1 MTGQGVTG
9 TSAAEL
15 ARARALLGSEV
26 TESDFQAEVLRAAGL
41 LRWRTYHT
49 LDSRGSAAGFP
60 DVVGVRGTRMVMA
73 ELKREK
79 GRVTD
84 AQQAWLD
91 DLARVQT
98 LETFLWRPA
107 NWNDIEAVLR

>member
-1 MTGQGVTG
+1 MKERVEVRTQ
-9 TSAAEL
+9 AEL
-15 ARARALLGSEV
+15 DAAL
-26 TESDFQAEVLRAAGL
+26 AADKLPICIGNG
-41 LRWRTYHT
+41 RTYHT

-60 DVVGVRGTRMVMA
+60 DIVALRGTRMVMA

-91 DLARVQT
+91 DLAKVET

-107 NWNDIEAVLR
+107 DWPQVEEALR

>member
-1 MTGQGVTG
+1 MTG

-26 TESDFQAEVLRAAGL
+26 TERDFQGEVLRAAGL
-41 LRWRTYHT
+41 PCWRTYHT

-60 DVVGVRGTRMVMA
+60 DIVALRGTRLVMA
-73 ELKREK
+73 ELKRER

-91 DLARVQT
+91 DLARVET
-98 LETFLWRPA
+98 LETFLWRPSDWPA
-107 NWNDIEAVLR
+107 VEDVLR